1 VTKLNQGETNISFS
15 VPCVSVVFFDIVQFS
30 QYSIGLSPSE
40 ILATLSTIFATF
52 DSICEKYDLMTKI
65 KLIGDIY
72 MAAGGIF
79 NPTVEPSH
87 HAQQVIQFGLDC
99 IQAIEDFNR
108 KYNTQ
113 LQIRVGVN
121 TDGPLLAGVLGI
133 EKPVFD
139 IIGDTINVAA
149 RLQSTDI
156 PGHVQISENTQN
168 LISDMD
174 FLIEP
179 RGEIELKG
187 KGKQKTFLVK
197 PVSNS
202 FFSSFH
208 V

>member
-1 VTKLNQGETNISFS
+1 
-15 VPCVSVVFFDIVQFS
+15 
-30 QYSIGLSPSE
+30 
-40 ILATLSTIFATF
+40 
-52 DSICEKYDLMTKI
+52 MTSI

-79 NPTVEPSH
+79 NPTVESSQ

-99 IQAIEDFNR
+99 IQAIEDFNQA
-108 KYNTQ
+108 NDTQ

-121 TDGPLLAGVLGI
+121 TDGPLIAGVLGT

-139 IIGDTINVAA
+139 IIGDTINVAT

-156 PGHVQISENTQN
+156 PGHVQISENTQS
-168 LISDMD
+168 LISKMN

-187 KGKQKTFLVK
+187 KGRQKTFLVK
-197 PVSNS
+197 ENS
-202 FFSSFH
+202 ILIFQSFTLQ
-208 V
+208 